1 MQFGKYRWYVFC
13 LLHTRSTCRH
23 FVAGMFEPHRSLVF
37 ADGFFFLFVF
47 ICMGQCSSMMM
58 VMVVVFWCIWF
69 DVARVRESGCNF
81 AKTDEKQR
89 CMFKDEVDG
98 RCCCCCYD
106 CLYSFPPPLFFSLS
120 VLALSSTPIGWVCES
135 FFCFFIFCYSFFICF
150 PFFSVFFSTF
160 VLLRVYPASTS
171 RSIHTLTC
179 SVSIFP
185 SFFWL
190 ALVCQRSLCMLMC
203 VRVCGIIYMPVLH
216 KSTHISL
223 SLYTHTRTLSLVHT
237 LRHLDS
243 VARGYCLLLLL

>member
-1 MQFGKYRWYVFC
+1 M
-13 LLHTRSTCRH
+13 
-23 FVAGMFEPHRSLVF
+23 
-37 ADGFFFLFVF
+37 
-47 ICMGQCSSMMM
+47 
-58 VMVVVFWCIWF
+58 
-69 DVARVRESGCNF
+69 RESVCNF

-89 CMFKDEVDG
+89 CMFKVEVEVDG
-98 RCCCCCYD
+98 RCCCCYD

-179 SVSIFP
+179 SVSIFL
-185 SFFWL
+185 SFFLL
-190 ALVCQRSLCMLMC
+190 ASLSLPAFSLYAYVCVC
-203 VRVCGIIYMPVLH
+203 VCVCGIIYMPVLH

-223 SLYTHTRTLSLVHT
+223 SLYTHTRTLSLSLSCTHSDT
-237 LRHLDS
+237 
-243 VARGYCLLLLL
+243 

>member
-1 MQFGKYRWYVFC
+1 MCERVCAISQKQTRNRDVC
-13 LLHTRSTCRH
+13 LKLK
-23 FVAGMFEPHRSLVF
+23 LK
-37 ADGFFFLFVF
+37 L
-47 ICMGQCSSMMM
+47 
-58 VMVVVFWCIWF
+58 MVVVVVVVMIACILF
-69 DVARVRESGCNF
+69 RRRS
-81 AKTDEKQR
+81 
-89 CMFKDEVDG
+89 
-98 RCCCCCYD
+98 
-106 CLYSFPPPLFFSLS
+106 SFLSLS

-171 RSIHTLTC
+171 RSIQTLAC

-203 VRVCGIIYMPVLH
+203 VCVCGIIYMPVLH